1 MREAFVEEGKLN
13 EQIGR
18 FKNQTMAR
26 SSREVAENNTLSFQ
40 I

>member
-18 FKNQTMAR
+18 FKNKTMAR
-26 SSREVAENNTLSFQ
+26 SSHVAA
-40 I
+40 